1 MDVSEPH
8 IEIYVENLQFWRRVT
23 PIFRTFSSI
32 SVFYIGFLS
41 VIFFPVFLVKV
52 NYSMKYCM
60 SEFLFCFRPPWLL
73 FIVNFD
79 NHNYGQLLTKSK
91 ETKQKCTS
99 SEQFNIYFWVIFDSC
114 CQSFIFSGENRHSV
128 LKFS

>member
-1 MDVSEPH
+1 MLFLQVFKLQPSKFQFKRLEKSDNSSLKITVDVSEPH

-60 SEFLFCFRPPWLL
+60 SEFLFCFRPP
-73 FIVNFD
+73 
-79 NHNYGQLLTKSK
+79 
-91 ETKQKCTS
+91 
-99 SEQFNIYFWVIFDSC
+99 
-114 CQSFIFSGENRHSV
+114 
-128 LKFS
+128 